1 MEISLKMISKLVILV
16 LAIGSYLV
24 GITQSVGH
32 GGVENFQSY
41 PQSYPPND
49 GQYTLQSPHWCC
61 NKVWWLCCN
70 PHCVYINNCNPPLRS
85 IRGD

>member
-24 GITQSVGH
+24 GITQSV
-32 GGVENFQSY
+32 ENFQSY

-49 GQYTLQSPHWCC
+49 GFTITTLVLQQSL
-61 NKVWWLCCN
+61 VAL
-70 PHCVYINNCNPPLRS
+70 L
-85 IRGD
+85 

>member
-24 GITQSVGH
+24 GITQSV
-32 GGVENFQSY
+32 ENFQSY

-49 GQYTLQSPHWCC
+49 GQYTFTITTLVLQQSL
-61 NKVWWLCCN
+61 VAL
-70 PHCVYINNCNPPLRS
+70 L
-85 IRGD
+85 